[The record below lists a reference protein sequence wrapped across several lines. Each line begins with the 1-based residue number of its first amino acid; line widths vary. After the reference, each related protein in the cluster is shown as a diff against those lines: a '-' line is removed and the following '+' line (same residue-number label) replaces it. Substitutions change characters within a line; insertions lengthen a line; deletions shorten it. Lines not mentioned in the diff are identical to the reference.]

1 MQKLICYTL
10 LLSFHSCAILHNEK
24 CNDDFRIGVG
34 KADITGPTAESIMI
48 GYGQIRQTTQGLL
61 NRLYARAF
69 MLEER
74 GKESRTVIVVCDLLA
89 VFQVIHQKV
98 LKELSQRFPGV
109 YTEQNVVLHAT
120 HTHSTPGGTSA
131 YALYSFSTLGFHRDS
146 FDTIVNGIIKAIEQA
161 HLSMEEGCVRYSKAK
176 AQKTGINRSPFAYS
190 ANPKEERDRYKEKI
204 DSELRLIQFWSANGS
219 RLRGLLAFFPVHA
232 TSLTS
237 ENHLISG
244 DNHGYAEYVLE
255 DKFRER
261 STIVAI
267 GNSNSGDV
275 SPNLVHRGDGTL
287 TGEGKDDIESAE
299 IIGGRLAEKV
309 LWLLD
314 QKSTC
319 LTAPLSSKLSYVDF
333 SNVVIGNWTLFNST
347 DVKKR
352 RTCPAVLGQNFIAGT
367 EDGRGFSMFYEGDL
381 KTNPYLGVLQ
391 RVLFQ
396 LPEWVADCHLHYKVP
411 FVGTGL
417 ATPAPWTPNILPLQ
431 IVRIGPIALVVTSF
445 EVTTMAGR
453 RIRDT
458 LLNAFNQSV
467 SDIEIVATS
476 NGYAQYV
483 TTFEE
488 YKVQEYEGA
497 STLFG
502 PHQLEAM
509 QQELV
514 RISLSV
520 LSPELFPIER
530 GPLPYEFDFS
540 SLVDLESGVIF
551 DSVPWG
557 KRFGD
562 LHRDVCAKYD
572 IGATVEVS
580 FYGGHPKV
588 RYDEIKSF
596 CDVEKMGQ
604 SRKRSQAQIWLRDD
618 SWDVRMYWSRLGL
631 SFNKVTCSWYI
642 RNGSRTSVSGTYR
655 MKHHGF
661 AKLWTGDS
669 EAYIGNSSTF
679 MVS

>member
-1 MQKLICYTL
+1 M
-10 LLSFHSCAILHNEK
+10 
-24 CNDDFRIGVG
+24 V
-34 KADITGPTAESIMI
+34 
-48 GYGQIRQTTQGLL
+48 GYGKIRQTTQGLL

-69 MLEER
+69 ILQER
-74 GKESRTVIVVCDLLA
+74 EKESRVVIVVCDVLA
-89 VFQVIHQKV
+89 VFQVIHQQV
-98 LKELSQRFPGV
+98 IKELAQRYPGI

-120 HTHSTPGGTSA
+120 HTHSTPGGSSA
-131 YALYSFSTLGFHRDS
+131 YAFYSFSTLGFHRDN
-146 FDTIVNGIIKAIEQA
+146 FDTIVNGILQAIEQA
-161 HLSMEEGCVRYSKAK
+161 HNSMDEGCVRLSRGKVAK
-176 AQKTGINRSPFAYS
+176 AGRNRSPFAYN
-190 ANPKEERDRYKEKI
+190 ANPKEERERYEDNV
-204 DSELRLIQFWSANGS
+204 DSKVRLFQFWNVKAS
-219 RLRGLLAFFPVHA
+219 RLRGLLTFFPVHA

-237 ENHLISG
+237 NNQLVSG
-244 DNHGYAEYVLE
+244 DNHGYAESVLE
-255 DKFRER
+255 DNLRDND
-261 STIVAI
+261 TIVAI

-275 SPNLVHRGDGTL
+275 SPNLVDRGDGTL

-299 IIGGRLAEKV
+299 IIGGRLAERI

-314 QKSTC
+314 QESDC
-319 LTAPLSSKLSYVDF
+319 LNAPLSSKLSYNDF
-333 SNVVIGNWTLFNST
+333 SNIVIGNWTLSNT
-347 DVKKR
+347 TTIKQR

-396 LPEWVADCHLHYKVP
+396 LPEWVAECHLHHKVP

-417 ATPAPWTPNILPLQ
+417 ATPAPWTPSILPLQ
-431 IVRIGPIALVVTSF
+431 IVRIGPMALVVTSF

-458 LLNAFNQSV
+458 LLEAFNQSV
-467 SDIEIVATS
+467 TDIEIVATS

-483 TTFEE
+483 TTLEE

-520 LSPELFPIER
+520 VSPEVYPIEC
-530 GPLPYEFDFS
+530 GPSPYEFDFS

-557 KRFGD
+557 KQFGD
-562 LHRDVCAKYD
+562 LHRDVYTKYD
-572 IGATVEVS
+572 IGSTVEVS

-596 CDVEKMGQ
+596 CDVERLGQ
-604 SRKRSQAQIWLRDD
+604 SSRESQTQIWLRDD
-618 SWDVRMYWSRLGL
+618 SWDVRMHWSRMGL

-642 RNGSRTSVSGTYR
+642 RNGSRTSIPGVYR
-655 MKHHGF
+655 IKHHGF
-661 AKLWTGDS
+661 AKRWKGDF
-669 EAYIGNSSTF
+669 EAYDGNSSTF
-679 MVS
+679 VVL